1 MELNKGT
8 KTFYADSQESWRKW
22 LSDNHENEKSVW
34 LIIYKMESNIP
45 SVYYSEAVDEALCF
59 GWVDSLV
66 NKRDNESYYQ
76 YFARRNPK
84 SNWSKIN
91 KEKVASLME
100 RGLMHKAGLSMVEL
114 AKKTNTWTALD
125 DVDNLI
131 VPSDMKQLFDAA
143 PLAFENWEKF
153 SKSTKRGILEWIY
166 NAKQAETRQKRIEE
180 TVSLALQNIKANQ
193 YNPKGK
199 ILNDE
204 N

>member
-22 LSDNHENEKSVW
+22 LSDNHEKEKSVW

-91 KEKVASLME
+91 KEKVASL
-100 RGLMHKAGLSMVEL
+100 RCV
-114 AKKTNTWTALD
+114 
-125 DVDNLI
+125 
-131 VPSDMKQLFDAA
+131 
-143 PLAFENWEKF
+143 
-153 SKSTKRGILEWIY
+153 
-166 NAKQAETRQKRIEE
+166 
-180 TVSLALQNIKANQ
+180 
-193 YNPKGK
+193 
-199 ILNDE
+199 
-204 N
+204 